1 MLDSEKFC
9 CEIRFKLTN
18 IPTPCL
24 FIKESRVRY
33 LVVVLK
39 FWLLR
44 SEIREFRFSNS
55 IFYSFLVIGRKTGEI
70 EKHVYF
76 DPFLNIC
83 VETGTRGKY
92 NNSTIKEIAND
103 CEIWLAHREKI
114 VSPRVAAD
122 LGGFLLMISVMN
134 DGKYFSTEIWKTIR
148 GILVLAV
155 PPYHFSSAKLI
166 LPVADC
172 RILIF
177 T

>member
-1 MLDSEKFC
+1 MDSEKFC
-9 CEIRFKLTN
+9 CEIRFKLTK

-122 LGGFLLMISVMN
+122 LGGFLLMIFHRNLENYKRYPCIGRTALPLFIGHVN
-134 DGKYFSTEIWKTIR
+134 
-148 GILVLAV
+148 
-155 PPYHFSSAKLI
+155 SSGRRL
-166 LPVADC
+166 
-172 RILIF
+172 
-177 T
+177 